1 MKQKGIFQFVYNEKN
16 KNIYISKYLKDNLKS
31 FEFFK
36 K

>member
-16 KNIYISKYLKDNLKS
+16 ENIYISKYSKDNLKG